1 MWTDLCAQT
10 WRPVWLPAQGMGHAV
25 SAHLAHRDMTRTSHA
40 SVELFRYSFG
50 WSPVLRPGNSRLLVS
65 FARLNVRCSAMRERG
80 GVSDTGMAGSTS
92 GMAHEGAPYA
102 ALAA

>member
-1 MWTDLCAQT
+1 
-10 WRPVWLPAQGMGHAV
+10 
-25 SAHLAHRDMTRTSHA
+25 
-40 SVELFRYSFG
+40 
-50 WSPVLRPGNSRLLVS
+50 
-65 FARLNVRCSAMRERG
+65 MRERG